1 MNGILDESSDEDS
14 SEDELKIDE
23 DYMDDDDEEDD
34 DCKKSGKSHVLC
46 PILFLIG
53 TNNINIEKEM
63 IRFKSP
69 AIRL

>member
-46 PILFLIG
+46 PILFLIL
-53 TNNINIEKEM
+53 IILISRK
-63 IRFKSP
+63 K
-69 AIRL
+69 